1 MQRGKVSAIGN
12 LPNEV
17 HSFSPH
23 WLVNVWNKHFCLD
36 FIKQHDYILP
46 SGTQVTG
53 LIPANFKH
61 MMRQRNGTGIK
72 VANVWAHGRNGELPF
87 FLKQFRITLAE
98 VTWTF
103 IDNQEKKNNKCEV
116 KSILKLSW
124 SNINMQKFWKGASL
138 IKIVTAYF
146 IH

>member
-1 MQRGKVSAIGN
+1 M
-12 LPNEV
+12 
-17 HSFSPH
+17 
-23 WLVNVWNKHFCLD
+23 
-36 FIKQHDYILP
+36 
-46 SGTQVTG
+46 TG

-116 KSILKLSW
+116 KSILKLFTIV
-124 SNINMQKFWKGASL
+124 NVFILRLCNNLSL
-138 IKIVTAYF
+138 LKI
-146 IH
+146 